1 MIEIL
6 HFEFMQNA
14 LIASLIVSLICGA
27 IGTLIVINRM
37 VFIAGGIAHGSYGGV
52 GLALYFGLSP
62 LLGASLFALLLGLII
77 AFITHQNSTRIDS
90 LIGVLWA
97 FGMALGIIMTDLTP
111 GYNVDLMS
119 YLFGAILSVSAE
131 DLYGMSGVLGLVL
144 LFVVFFYK
152 QLLAMSFD
160 AQFAKLRGVNVTLLY
175 FVLVALIALSV
186 VIIIRAVGL
195 ILVIALLSI
204 PPYIAEKMTNS
215 MGAMMILSSILS
227 ALFCGIGLGI
237 SYLFDVSSGA
247 SIILVATIA
256 FFLQF
261 SLSKLMQM
269 SAFKK
274 PKSDIRA

>member
-6 HFEFMQNA
+6 QFEFMQNA

-37 VFIAGGIAHGSYGGV
+37 VFIAGGIAHGSYGGI
-52 GLALYFGLSP
+52 GLALYFGISP
-62 LLGASLFALLLGLII
+62 LLGASLFALLLSFII
-77 AFITHQNSTRIDS
+77 ALITHQNSTRIDS

-97 FGMALGIIMTDLTP
+97 FGMALGIIMADLTP

-131 DLYGMSGVLGLVL
+131 DLYGMSSVLGLVL
-144 LFVVFFYK
+144 LFVIFFYK

-204 PPYIAEKMTNS
+204 PPYIAEKLTNS
-215 MGAMMILSSILS
+215 MGSMMVLSAILS
-227 ALFCGIGLGI
+227 ALFCGIGLGF
-237 SYLFDVSSGA
+237 SYFFNVSSGA
-247 SIILVATIA
+247 SIILVATLA
-256 FFLQF
+256 FFVQF
-261 SLSKLMQM
+261 CLTKWI
-269 SAFKK
+269 K
-274 PKSDIRA
+274 PQ